1 MMTSP
6 NPHPPFVGSGGL
18 EGRSAAAGRSAQSLG
33 GGWIL
38 DIRYPHDRSAL
49 KWLPMLGN

>member
-33 GGWIL
+33 GVGWGYP
-38 DIRYPHDRSAL
+38 IRSVGFEVVANAWEL
-49 KWLPMLGN
+49 T